1 MQPSRPPGERIH
13 AGHRVAAPASAED
26 LTVDGQVEGR
36 IDLSQHVLT
45 IGPRGRV
52 TAEVVARSVVVQ
64 GQVVGNITVSERIDI
79 REHGAVDGDIHAPS
93 VAIADGAQ
101 FHGSVVMPRPATQAK
116 ASWQP
121 VVKVPR
127 RTETPLRL
135 SRSRGRPAQGARREN
150 AGSI

>member
-1 MQPSRPPGERIH
+1 MWERNVIEIPRPERRESKTLEAVPTAASDPVGTVVRTGSTVSIKGEIT
-13 AGHRVAAPASAED
+13 GAED

-101 FHGSVVMPRPATQAK
+101 FRGSVVMPRPATQAK
-116 ASWQP
+116 AS
-121 VVKVPR
+121 
-127 RTETPLRL
+127 
-135 SRSRGRPAQGARREN
+135 
-150 AGSI
+150 